1 MGRGRIDRRPQFR
14 PDGRQQKGGDARM
27 KRNLL
32 VLAGKVPRANSRRNS
47 DQGEIDEAL
56 FNTAKL
62 TSWLLDM
69 SLPVERGGLNEV
81 HYDIV
86 CVYSGDEL
94 PEEGTVMLADRV
106 LAPVLL
112 ARTAAGAGALG
123 AAMRRTLRRIDPG
136 VVFWEGRTLRDNLA
150 SQLLAAKLLA
160 TTTGT
165 AGLVA
170 IGLATIGLYGVVAFA
185 IVRRTHEIVVR
196 AAMGA
201 SRGDVLRLV
210 LRQAIPLGIGTVI
223 GGVSAYALARATAGV
238 FHGVNAADVTAWG
251 VALLVLVAAGA
262 TAHADP
268 VLWAVRVRPAASPAH
283 RVTCLRRV
291 PGGVDQSPRSPTEPS
306 RPLHSSRTGAGVVW
320 ESVGAKPGCPRSSPI
335 HSVGEQVGSSPATA
349 RSAMQRNR
357 GNGP

>member
-1 MGRGRIDRRPQFR
+1 MAVGSRPKPGSTDWTCWKVGRSIRPWDADGPTVVIIGVVIDYKVRFLREPPTPYIHYAASQRPE
-14 PDGRQQKGGDARM
+14 D
-27 KRNLL
+27 L
-32 VLAGKVPRANSRRNS
+32 
-47 DQGEIDEAL
+47 
-56 FNTAKL
+56 
-62 TSWLLDM
+62 
-69 SLPVERGGLNEV
+69 
-81 HYDIV
+81 
-86 CVYSGDEL
+86 
-94 PEEGTVMLADRV
+94 V

-112 ARTAAGAGALG
+112 ARTGAGAGALG

-210 LRQAIPLGIGTVI
+210 LRQGAIPLGIGTVI
-223 GGVSAYALARATAGV
+223 GGASAYALARATAGV

-262 TAHADP
+262 TAHAGP
-268 VLWAVRVRPAASPAH
+268 VLWAVRVRPAAA
-283 RVTCLRRV
+283 LR
-291 PGGVDQSPRSPTEPS
+291 TE
-306 RPLHSSRTGAGVVW
+306 
-320 ESVGAKPGCPRSSPI
+320 
-335 HSVGEQVGSSPATA
+335 
-349 RSAMQRNR
+349 
-357 GNGP
+357 